1 MVKFELGEYH
11 RDVTDDELLEDLR
24 RVASK
29 IDTNSISAATYELR
43 GGIYH
48 CSTFQRRF
56 GSWNKA
62 LTNAGLIVAKRY
74 KIPDEEMFGNLES
87 VWRHLGHQP
96 RYVEICKPLSIFSA
110 RAYEK
115 RFGSWRKALEAFISF
130 INKAEQD
137 SDVPVEEI
145 LGVETIGCR
154 TDFLA

>member
-11 RDVTDDELLEDLR
+11 RNVTDDELLEDLR

-43 GGIYH
+43 GGNYH
-48 CSTFQRRF
+48 WSTFQRRF

-74 KIPDEEMFGNLES
+74 KIPHEEMFANLES
-87 VWRHLGHQP
+87 VWRHLGRQP
-96 RYVEICKPLSIFSA
+96 RYVEICKPLSMFSA
-110 RAYEK
+110 GAYDK
-115 RFGSWRKALEAFISF
+115 RFGSWRKALEAFITF

-137 SDVPVEEI
+137 SDISVKKS
-145 LGVETIGCR
+145 
-154 TDFLA
+154 LASNHRMP